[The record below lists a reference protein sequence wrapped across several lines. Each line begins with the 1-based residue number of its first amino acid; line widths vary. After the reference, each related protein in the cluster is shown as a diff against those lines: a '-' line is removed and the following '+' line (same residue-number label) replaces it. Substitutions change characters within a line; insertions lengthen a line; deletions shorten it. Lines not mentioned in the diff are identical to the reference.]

1 MTGTAGSPPCHCL
14 LSPALALSAT
24 TRFSSRMSRKQ
35 KRESNS
41 GIVGGLAALA
51 IRAKTYVM
59 MDQGR
64 QDLPPTVKTSGGTKL
79 KPSGKKNSCED
90 STTVN
95 TRESEEGSQV
105 VEKLDGKER
114 RQAVSYKKTQKKTEK
129 KAAAQNSASES
140 TAEITKESKEES
152 SEERKK
158 NIVQSKGG
166 RLKEEMLEENQNTLT
181 RHISSSSNQPM
192 MNQSS
197 QSTEDLE
204 SVDENS
210 EMSSGGAQRT
220 LKRRS
225 KMVTVKLDERSDMGK
240 LADQIVPQ
248 LNSMQRN
255 LLGLLFF
262 NELSENIVEDLVT
275 QQLDMMSSHQF
286 AQTLGTLDKEVKV
299 RR

>member
-1 MTGTAGSPPCHCL
+1 MTGTAGSTPSHCL

-140 TAEITKESKEES
+140 TAEITKES

-262 NELSENIVEDLVT
+262 NELSDNIVEDLVT
-275 QQLDMMSSHQF
+275 QQLDMMPSHQL
-286 AQTLGTLDKEVKV
+286 AQTLNTLDKEVKS
-299 RR
+299 R

>member
-41 GIVGGLAALA
+41 GIVEGLAALA

-105 VEKLDGKER
+105 VKKVDGKETR
-114 RQAVSYKKTQKKTEK
+114 RAVSYKKTQKKTEK

-140 TAEITKESKEES
+140 TAEITKES

-262 NELSENIVEDLVT
+262 NELSDNIVEDLVT
-275 QQLDMMSSHQF
+275 QQLDMMSRHQF